1 MFYLAVDYSKRF
13 SVLTFVDGKGKV
25 VEKSRVVNRRQDFKN
40 FIGKRAKTKAV
51 VEAGRNWHVAVEL
64 LEGLV
69 DEIKL
74 AHPLKVRAIAEAKI
88 KTDEIDS
95 EILAQLLR
103 ADLIPEAYLRPAELR
118 EKQSILRLRSFW
130 IRQRTSTR
138 NRIHA
143 LIDGQREEV
152 REEAKCLSDLFGKK
166 GRKWLEELQLKPV
179 SSNAINGLLEIDDA
193 LSRKIK
199 ESDQDVKELYESDED
214 CQRIDSIP
222 GFGLFLSTLA
232 KVEIGEISRFKSA
245 SHLASY
251 AGVIPTTYSSGGK
264 TRHGKITKQGNKFL
278 RWCLIEASIH
288 SGQECPQLKR
298 FYLRMKRKKGTKSAK
313 VAVAR
318 KLCVI
323 LFRVLSEKDK
333 YRIYNKTTVRS
344 RLHFVTSVPT

>member
-13 SVLTFVDGKGKV
+13 SVLTLVDGKGKV
-25 VEKSRVVNRRQDFKN
+25 VEKSRLSNRREDFKS
-40 FIGKRAKTKAV
+40 FIGKRGKIKAV

-74 AHPLKVRAIAEAKI
+74 AHPQKVRAIAEAKI

-130 IRQRTSTR
+130 IRQRTAVR

-143 LIDGQREEV
+143 LIDGQQEQI
-152 REEAKCLSDLFGKK
+152 REEAKCFSDLFSKK
-166 GRKWLEELQLKPV
+166 GRRWLAGLEIKPV
-179 SSNAINGLLEIDDA
+179 SSNAINGLLEIDYA
-193 LSRKIK
+193 LSEKIK
-199 ESDQDVKELYESDED
+199 ESDVDVKELYQSDED
-214 CQRIDSIP
+214 CQRIDTIP
-222 GFGLFLSTLA
+222 GFGPFLSTLA

-251 AGVIPTTYSSGGK
+251 AGVIPSTYSSGGK

-278 RWCLIEASIH
+278 RWCCIEAAIH
-288 SGQECPQLKR
+288 SGKECQQLKK
-298 FYLRMKRKKGTKSAK
+298 FHFRMKRKKGTKSTR
-313 VAVAR
+313 VAIAR
-318 KLCVI
+318 KLCTI

-333 YRIYNKTTVRS
+333 YRIYKTTTRS
-344 RLHFVTSVPT
+344 RLHVVSSVPT